1 MKVSIV
7 RTTFYLLIIGIA
19 MCAYT
24 VNPAYSEEFKMGYVD
39 SQKALDESLSGK
51 QVKDALQEYVQSRQK
66 IVDIEE
72 TELRKL
78 QEDISKQS
86 AVLSQE
92 ARQEKEDMFQKKF
105 MEYQK
110 KVGELQKE
118 IQQRRNEKLEEFNV
132 GLDKIVKA
140 IGEKEDFSIIL
151 NNLEVN
157 IVLYAK
163 PSLNLTDR
171 VIAELDKNIK
181 TGDKKDNK

>member
-1 MKVSIV
+1 MKISII
-7 RTTFYLLIIGIA
+7 RKGFYLLIIGIA
-19 MCAYT
+19 MFAYP
-24 VNPAYSEEFKMGYVD
+24 VNPANSEEFKMGYVD
-39 SQKALDESLSGK
+39 SQKVLDESLSGK
-51 QVKDALQEYVQSRQK
+51 QVKDALNEYVQSRQK

-72 TELRKL
+72 SELRKF

-86 AVLSQE
+86 AILSPE
-92 ARQEKEDMFQKKF
+92 ARQEKEETFQKKF

-118 IQQRRNEKLEEFNV
+118 IQARRTEKLEEFNV
-132 GLDKIVKA
+132 ELDKIVKS
-140 IGEKEDFSIIL
+140 IGEKEGFSIIL

-163 PSLNLTDR
+163 PSFNLTDR
-171 VIAELDKNIK
+171 IISELDKNIK